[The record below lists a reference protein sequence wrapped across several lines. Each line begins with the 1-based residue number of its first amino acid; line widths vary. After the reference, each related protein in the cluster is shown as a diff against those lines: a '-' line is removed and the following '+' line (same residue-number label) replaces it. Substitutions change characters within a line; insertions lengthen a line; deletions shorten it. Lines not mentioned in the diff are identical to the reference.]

1 MIARYCLPEM
11 GRLWEERYR
20 YQVWLRVELAV
31 CEELAKQGLIPPKD
45 WKELNRRVNQLL
57 ADGGVDPK
65 RVEHHEAITRHDV
78 IAFTTAVAEKIG
90 PISRYIHFG
99 LTSSDVVD
107 TSLSILIQ
115 EAGEILKKDI
125 ETLLKTLK
133 KQALKY
139 QSLPTIGRSHGIF
152 AEPTSF
158 GLKFL
163 GWYCEWQRNLERLNR
178 SLEGMRV
185 GKLSGA
191 VGVNAHWGPAFEK
204 RVLARL
210 GLRREEVSTQ
220 VIPRDRHAEFMSA
233 IAICG
238 SSLERIAVE
247 LRHLQRSEVGE
258 VLESFQKGQKGSS
271 AMPHK
276 RNPIS
281 SENLSGCARMLR
293 AYAEAAYENIPLW
306 HERDISHSSV
316 ERIAVPDATILFNYS
331 LTRMNRVLDQLD
343 VREDRVQANLEK
355 AGATVFS
362 GHYLLALVREGVT
375 RENAYAW
382 VQECALGSFEG
393 KGDFIGLLSTH
404 AQVSKYLSQKRIQEL
419 GSIQHQLRNVRE
431 IYRSVFG
438 ATGSRGLR
446 RSQK

>member
-1 MIARYCLPEM
+1 MIARYRLPEM
-11 GRLWEERYR
+11 GRLWDERYR

-31 CEELAKQGLIPPKD
+31 CEELATKGSIPSKD
-45 WKELNRRVNQLL
+45 WKELNRRVLKLL
-57 ADGGVDPK
+57 DEGGVDPD
-65 RVEHHEAITRHDV
+65 RVEFHEAVTRHDV
-78 IAFTTAVAEKIG
+78 IAFTTAVAERIG

-107 TSLSILIQ
+107 TALSILIQ
-115 EAGEILKKDI
+115 EAGEILRRDI
-125 ETLLKTLK
+125 ELLLKTLK
-133 KQALKY
+133 KQAIRYRELA
-139 QSLPTIGRSHGIF
+139 TIGRSHGIF

-163 GWYCEWQRNLERLNR
+163 GWYCEWERNLNRLDR
-178 SLEGMRV
+178 ALEGMRV

-191 VGVNAHWGPAFEK
+191 VGVNAHWGPAFERK
-204 RVLARL
+204 VLARL
-210 GLRREEVSTQ
+210 GLKREEVSTQ
-220 VIPRDRHAEFMSA
+220 VIPRDRHAELMSVL
-233 IAICG
+233 AICG

-293 AYAEAAYENIPLW
+293 AYSEAAYENIPLW

-316 ERIAVPDATILFNYS
+316 ERIALPDATLLLNYALS
-331 LTRMNRVLDQLD
+331 RMNRVLDQLD
-343 VREDRVQANLEK
+343 VREDRVSSNLEK
-355 AGATVFS
+355 AGPIVFS
-362 GHYLLALVREGVT
+362 GHYLLALVQEGVT
-375 RENAYAW
+375 RENAYSW
-382 VQECALGSFEG
+382 VQQCALGSLEG
-393 KGDFIGLLSTH
+393 KGDFIELLLVH
-404 AQVSKYLSQKRIQEL
+404 PEVSKFLSQKRIREL
-419 GSIQHQLRNVRE
+419 GSIRYQLRNVSE

-438 ATGSRGLR
+438 SVGS
-446 RSQK
+446 KK